1 MNTYVFSE
9 LIIKG
14 IDPNIVDKII
24 DEILKITLPIKDD
37 YPDYKNWF
45 LNTHIP
51 GIGLDRD
58 IIFTVY
64 KNNIVGIANVKISEK
79 KICTLYIKPGFRAN
93 KIGTQLVKH
102 CMDYLGT
109 NKPLITISSNKI
121 HLFNKIIKQNN
132 WEYSEFLSNYYTNG
146 SDEYVFNGSLYLP
159 KKEEEKKLI
168 FTPKNHYF
176 HITLSYPKR
185 IISFV
190 KFIFQKN

>member
-1 MNTYVFSE
+1 M
-9 LIIKG
+9 
-14 IDPNIVDKII
+14 DKII

-64 KNNIVGIANVKISEK
+64 KNDIVGIANVKISEK
-79 KICTLYIKPGFRAN
+79 KICTLYIKPGFRSN
-93 KIGTQLVKH
+93 KIGTELVKY
-102 CMDYLGT
+102 CMDYLDT
-109 NKPLITISSNKI
+109 SKPLITISSNKI
-121 HLFNKIIKQNN
+121 HLFNKIIKKNN
-132 WEYSEFLSNYYTNG
+132 WEYSESLSNYYTSG

-168 FTPKNHYF
+168 ITPKNNYF
-176 HITLSYPKR
+176 HITLSYPNK
-185 IISFV
+185 IFSFI
-190 KFIFQKN
+190 KFILRKN